1 MITIA
6 MPINT
11 HTRTHTKKRMYST
24 RKDLFFFLVV
34 VPFFFFVCVCVA
46 VSVQEAD
53 CLLRAVQ
60 FIANKKKKGK
70 GSTTSFQHKPLNR

>member
-11 HTRTHTKKRMYST
+11 HTRTHTKKDVLYAKRP
-24 RKDLFFFLVV
+24 FFFLVV